1 MSLAKQQQYE
11 LAIEKFEDSV
21 RLLKDDREEFRT
33 YRINVYINM
42 AMIYEQI
49 KDLDQSL
56 DYLNMAYKCD
66 PQNQKVLILKNRLEQ
81 MLIGIESGLIDEK
94 QVYNI

>member
-1 MSLAKQQQYE
+1 VSLAKQQQYE